1 MAVEKFATMGRI
13 FDLTLNDQPNG
24 VAAEQSC
31 EFIDELLKQIGMWLG
46 LKNLGASEADVVA
59 IADHSQVL
67 PDYKNNP
74 RIANRDEIY
83 DVLMAGYKHI

>member
-1 MAVEKFATMGRI
+1 
-13 FDLTLNDQPNG
+13 
-24 VAAEQSC
+24 
-31 EFIDELLKQIGMWLG
+31 MWINWWIAQTDWQVVG
-46 LKNLGASEADVVA
+46 LKTLDASHADVVA

-83 DVLMAGYKHI
+83 DILMASYERI